1 MSEKEKEKEK
11 ENEQKKEQNNSTDK
25 NNNNINTIDFFH
37 ESNKDENNL
46 IANKDFTNLLDNSPH
61 SYTTPKSSY
70 GSFPSPFSS
79 ESPKSESNYSNS
91 KKSYHRSR
99 SRSLLK
105 SKSKSKSRS
114 KSYKSHSK
122 SNNSNKSYHNDRPRN
137 IPQVFITRLSHYVTK
152 RDLEKE
158 FRRFGD
164 IRNSTLKKG
173 YGFIEYYD
181 KKDAKYAI
189 RALNGRKLFGQSNRV
204 VVEEAKVSREERERE
219 RRRSRRSRSKERE
232 KENEDSKEKEKDR
245 DYYYKRKS
253 GPKKTDVCYNCGKE
267 GHWANECH
275 EIKRRR

>member
-99 SRSLLK
+99 SNSYR
-105 SKSKSKSRS
+105 KSKSRS
-114 KSYKSHSK
+114 HSK
-122 SNNSNKSYHNDRPRN
+122 SYSKRSRRSYHDKPRS
-137 IPQVFITRLSHYVTK
+137 IPQVFITRLSYYVTK

-158 FRRFGD
+158 FIRFGD
-164 IRNSTLKKG
+164 IKNLTLKKG
-173 YGFIEYYD
+173 YAFVEFYD
-181 KKDAKYAI
+181 PKDAKYAI
-189 RALNGRKLFGQSNRV
+189 KELDGRKLFGQSNRV
-204 VVEEAKVSREERERE
+204 VVEEAKISREEREKE
-219 RRRSRRSRSKERE
+219 KSKKRSKSR
-232 KENEDSKEKEKDR
+232 DKEKNRDDNKDKYKDR
-245 DYYYKRKS
+245 DYYYKRRS
-253 GPKKTDVCYNCGKE
+253 GPKKTDICYNCGKE

-275 EIKRRR
+275 ENRGER

>member
-99 SRSLLK
+99 SRSLSK

-275 EIKRRR
+275 EYRRER